1 MIIDS
6 IVIRNVRNLRDVH
19 MRPPAKFN
27 VFVGDNGQGKTNL
40 LETIY
45 LVSSLRSFRA
55 TRLNEMVQ
63 VGAATAEVQAIVEYQ
78 GLKRHYHVQL
88 EEGRR
93 KAFIDGKSVRPV
105 TKYFGDFNVVVFT
118 PDDLHIPRGSPGE
131 RRRFIDRAVFNRDA
145 SYLATVTDY
154 DKVLRSRNHVLK
166 ELAGKV
172 RSTNNQSSLLSMLD
186 VFDEQLIKIGSK
198 IINDRKSYL
207 VELLPIVRSC
217 FEAITR
223 NGLAVEC
230 NYQSDIA
237 SNEPLQTTEMFRAQ
251 LRDTRGKDMARQ
263 STSVGPHRDDVAFEL
278 NGHKASE
285 YASQGQLR
293 AIVLAW
299 KAAEI
304 ELITRTRQ
312 QTPIL
317 LLDDV
322 SSELDA
328 TRNAYLFEYLC
339 NTAGQCFITT
349 TDDKHVLL
357 HENRAN
363 FRVESGEIKLIH
375 SNV

>member
-1 MIIDS
+1 MKIES

-19 MRPPAKFN
+19 VRPPAKFN

-55 TRLNEMVQ
+55 SRLSEMVRAGEPQ
-63 VGAATAEVQAIVEYQ
+63 ADVQAIVEYQ
-78 GLKRHYHVQL
+78 GLKRHYQVQI
-88 EEGRR
+88 EDGRR
-93 KAFIDGKSVRPV
+93 KALIDGKNVRPV

-131 RRRFIDRAVFNRDA
+131 RRRFLDRSVFNRDA
-145 SYLATVTDY
+145 SYLATVGDY
-154 DKVLRSRNHVLK
+154 EKVLRSRNHVLK
-166 ELAGKV
+166 EIAGKV
-172 RSTNNQSSLLSMLD
+172 RGTSNHSSLLAMMD
-186 VFDEQLIKIGSK
+186 VFDEQLIMIGSK

-207 VELLPIVRSC
+207 AELIPNLCKS
-217 FEAITR
+217 FESITR
-223 NGLAVEC
+223 NGLRVEC
-230 NYQSDIA
+230 TYQ
-237 SNEPLQTTEMFRAQ
+237 TECGSEDEFRRGMAANRA
-251 LRDTRGKDMARQ
+251 RDLARQ
-263 STSVGPHRDDVAFEL
+263 STSLGPHRDDLLFTL
-278 NGHKASE
+278 DGHKAGE

-304 ELITRTRQ
+304 ELITGTRQ

-328 TRNAYLFEYLC
+328 SRNSYLFEYLC

-357 HENRAN
+357 AENRAD
-363 FRVESGEIKLIH
+363 FRVSSGEITLIN
-375 SNV
+375 SNI

>member
-1 MIIDS
+1 MKIES

-19 MRPPAKFN
+19 LRPPAKFN

-55 TRLNEMVQ
+55 SRLSEMVAIGEQ
-63 VGAATAEVQAIVEYQ
+63 QADVQALVQYQ
-78 GLKRHYHVQL
+78 GLTRHYQVQIDD
-88 EEGRR
+88 GRR
-93 KAFIDGKSVRPV
+93 KALIDGKAVRPV

-118 PDDLHIPRGSPGE
+118 PDDLHIPRGTPGE
-131 RRRFIDRAVFNRDA
+131 RRRFLDRAVFNRDA
-145 SYLATVTDY
+145 SYLATVGDY
-154 DKVLRSRNHVLK
+154 EKVLRSRNHVLK
-166 ELAGKV
+166 EIAGKV
-172 RSTNNQSSLLSMLD
+172 RTTQNQNSLLAMLD
-186 VFDEQLIKIGSK
+186 VFDEQLVIIGSK
-198 IINDRKSYL
+198 IVNDRNSYL
-207 VELLPIVRSC
+207 RELIPILCKS

-223 NGLAVEC
+223 NGLQVEC
-230 NYQSDIA
+230 SYQTECTTVEQFASAMAASRARDI
-237 SNEPLQTTEMFRAQ
+237 
-251 LRDTRGKDMARQ
+251 ARQ
-263 STSVGPHRDDVAFEL
+263 STSVGPHRDDLTFSL
-278 NGHKASE
+278 DGHRAGE

-304 ELITRTRQ
+304 ELITETRQ

-328 TRNAYLFEYLC
+328 SRNSYLFEYLC

-357 HENRAN
+357 HENRAD
-363 FRVESGEIKLIH
+363 FRVASGEINLMN